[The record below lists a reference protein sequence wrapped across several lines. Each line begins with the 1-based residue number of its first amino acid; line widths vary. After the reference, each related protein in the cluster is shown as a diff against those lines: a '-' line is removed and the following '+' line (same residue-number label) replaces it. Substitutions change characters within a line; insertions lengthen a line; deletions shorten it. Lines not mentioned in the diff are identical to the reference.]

1 MKFCVIGLGRMGRG
15 IAINLLGK
23 GHVVYGYDVD
33 KSTYPPLINLGL
45 RALDD
50 LTECPNDAEYVVLA
64 LPTGN
69 EVLNVIG
76 RLRVKSVILDTTTM
90 GIDELGMV
98 LNIVN
103 RERLNYLTV
112 RLEGGPKQAES
123 GTLVMFVGGDEELYR
138 RSEEALKQ
146 LGTPIYVGSHEQAT
160 LLKLITT
167 SIIIA
172 NTAILAELVPLIKEL
187 NLNNDT
193 LMKALTMSGADSAQ
207 LRTRLPWMLSSNYP
221 ESFSIKLAKYV
232 IDQTIKYAINKNK
245 ASPLLSIV
253 SKILEI
259 TDKAGLGK
267 RDFSE
272 MAELNR

>member
-69 EVLNVIG
+69 EVLNVIE

-272 MAELNR
+272 M